1 MRPHCIACPLEGADR
16 LVEVRLRPRRLLK
29 DPVER
34 EVLDCHDLSHV
45 VLLMLVLNQSVEYY
59 PV

>member
-1 MRPHCIACPLEGADR
+1 LHR
-16 LVEVRLRPRRLLK
+16 LSWKAPTASSKYGCVHAAPQN
-29 DPVER
+29 PVER